1 MQTHGEKEKKMQEQK
16 RKGQTHYEKSQLLK
30 TYRLDC
36 QRKKKTRNKK
46 KHKET
51 GISRAKGIVDRI
63 LASTS
68 RGQSM
73 RYYGGTYQAEE

>member
-36 QRKKKTRNKK
+36 QRKKKNKK
-46 KHKET
+46 QKET
-51 GISRAKGIVDRI
+51 QRNRYIESQRDR
-63 LASTS
+63 
-68 RGQSM
+68 R
-73 RYYGGTYQAEE
+73 

>member
-36 QRKKKTRNKK
+36 QRKKKKQETKRNTKK
-46 KHKET
+46 QVYREP
-51 GISRAKGIVDRI
+51 KG
-63 LASTS
+63 S
-68 RGQSM
+68 
-73 RYYGGTYQAEE
+73 